1 MEVSH
6 LNPILPQ
13 GIGHAHNAGTM
24 AMETSDMNIDIDI
37 DLGPIDNSEPVQQV
51 GSPTQIHLLMNKPN
65 ITRLL
70 SNLSLQ
76 PHNPRKSRNC

>member
-6 LNPILPQ
+6 LNPNLPQ

-24 AMETSDMNIDIDI
+24 AMETSDMDIDIDI
-37 DLGPIDNSEPVQQV
+37 DLGPIDNSELVQQV
-51 GSPTQIHLLMNKPN
+51 GCPTQIHLSLNEPN

-70 SNLSLQ
+70 SSLSLQ
-76 PHNPRKSRNC
+76 PHSLRKSRNC